1 MLLLS
6 TIPKAPSAD
15 PGLDQQRLFA
25 QGLEH
30 VRGLAWRR
38 WTDHNVHDPGITIL
52 ELLSYALTDVAY
64 RAGFPIEDLLATS
77 GDPVQN
83 AAGMGRQF
91 FTAGQILPNRA
102 LTALDYRKLLIDL
115 PGVKNAWVLPVELK
129 YFADTIQATLLRE
142 RPVRPGIREVE
153 VRGLY
158 RVLLDYMDSIV
169 KPEQQEEVKARART
183 LLAANRNL
191 CEEFVQVDGVEA
203 EPFLLCAELE
213 LEPNADTAR
222 VQAEVLFRVGRWL
235 DPPVHN
241 YSLSEMLALP
251 HADGGRRTVEEIF
264 DGPLL
269 TNGFIDDEELER
281 AELRTVIHLSDVIR
295 VIMDVEG
302 VRAVRG
308 IELNRQGTAA
318 PLADKWQVP
327 VAPGKRPALVRE
339 GSRLVLYKRNMPV
352 LPPPA
357 AVAERLAGLEAAE
370 RKKLEEGTAG
380 DLPIPLG
387 RYRQP
392 SRYTSFQNDFPALY
406 GLSEV
411 GPPAGAD
418 ARRQALIKQLKGYL
432 LFFDQAMANACAQ
445 LGALPDLLAA
455 GPDLP
460 HTYFSQVVDSFKD
473 FEQIYRTDITPEE
486 LAKPDADLAKKLEAL
501 AAQLAGVTE
510 DAATFA
516 ERRNRVLDHL
526 TARFAER
533 FHDYVAVM
541 RSVFGASAASVWR
554 TKCAFL
560 KDVPALGAE
569 RGLAYDA
576 GRAEPADLWD
586 TANVSG
592 LERRIGR
599 LLGLANVNRRNL
611 SAVPLSAD
619 AEVDGT
625 AADGFRF
632 RLRHRT
638 SGKVLLSN
646 NTNFTTADL
655 ARLELARA
663 LELAQLDSSYDR
675 KTAVN
680 GKYFFNLVD
689 GKGATVARRIE
700 LFDTAEQRDAAIDE
714 LIAYARQFYSGE
726 GMILIEN
733 LLLRPAADDDP
744 FLPICVDPNCAEC
757 ADDDPY
763 SYRLHVVLP
772 AYAGRFVSM
781 DFRRFAE
788 EVIREETPAH
798 ILPKICWVS
807 REDMARLETA
817 YHDWLASRAGADAAA
832 RKDKLAALI
841 KVLFAVRSVYP
852 VGQLRPCDSP
862 EDQPKFILGQAVLG
876 SASS

>member
-6 TIPKAPSAD
+6 TIPKAPSAE
-15 PGLDQQRLFA
+15 PGLDQQGLFA

-30 VRGLAWRR
+30 VRTLAWRR

-64 RAGFPIEDLLATS
+64 RASFPIEDLLATAS
-77 GDPVQN
+77 DPVQN
-83 AAGMGRQF
+83 AAGMARQF

-115 PGVKNAWVLPVELK
+115 PGVRNAWVLPVELR
-129 YFADTIQATLLRE
+129 YFADTIQGTLLRE
-142 RPVRPGIREVE
+142 RPARPGINEGIREVE

-158 RVLLDYMDSIV
+158 RVLLDYMDSV
-169 KPEQQEEVKARART
+169 QKPEQQEEVKARART
-183 LLAANRNL
+183 LLDANRNL
-191 CEEFVQVDGVEA
+191 CEEFVQVDGVET

-213 LEPNADTAR
+213 LEPGADTAQ

-235 DPPVHN
+235 DPPVRN
-241 YSLSEMLALP
+241 YSLDEMLALP
-251 HADGGRRTVEEIF
+251 HADGSRRAVEEIF

-269 TNGFIDDEELER
+269 KNGFIDDEELAR
-281 AELRTVIHLSDVIR
+281 AELRTAIHLSDVIR

-308 IELNRQGTAA
+308 IEINPQGTSK
-318 PLADKWQVP
+318 PPADKWQIAVT
-327 VAPGKRPALVRE
+327 PGKRPALLRE

-352 LPPPA
+352 VPPPA
-357 AVAERLAGLEAAE
+357 AVAEHLAGLEAAE

-380 DLPIPLG
+380 DLAIPLG

-392 SRYTSFQNDFPALY
+392 ARYTSFQNDFPALY
-406 GLSEV
+406 GLSEA

-418 ARRQALIKQLKGYL
+418 AKRQALIKQLKGYL
-432 LFFDQAMANACAQ
+432 LFFDQSMANACAQ

-455 GPDLP
+455 DPALP
-460 HTYFSQVVDSFKD
+460 HTYLSQVVDTFKD
-473 FEQIYRTDITPEE
+473 FEQIYQAGIT
-486 LAKPDADLAKKLEAL
+486 
-501 AAQLAGVTE
+501 AAQLAAVTE
-510 DAATFA
+510 DAGTFA
-516 ERRNRVLDHL
+516 ERRNRFLDHL
-526 TARFAER
+526 LARFAER

-541 RSVFGASAASVWR
+541 RSAFGADAASAIR

-560 KDVPALGAE
+560 KDLPALGAE

-576 GRAEPADLWD
+576 GLTEPADLWD

-599 LLGLANVNRRNL
+599 LLGIADVRRRNL
-611 SAVPLSAD
+611 SA
-619 AEVDGT
+619 DG
-625 AADGFRF
+625 G
-632 RLRHRT
+632 
-638 SGKVLLSN
+638 
-646 NTNFTTADL
+646 
-655 ARLELARA
+655 
-663 LELAQLDSSYDR
+663 
-675 KTAVN
+675 
-680 GKYFFNLVD
+680 
-689 GKGATVARRIE
+689 
-700 LFDTAEQRDAAIDE
+700 
-714 LIAYARQFYSGE
+714 GE

-733 LLLRPAADDDP
+733 LLLRPAVDDEP
-744 FLPICVDPNCAEC
+744 FLPICADPNCAEC

-772 AYAGRFVSM
+772 AWAGRFASM

-798 ILPKICWVS
+798 LLPKICWVS
-807 REDMARLETA
+807 REDMAKLETA
-817 YHDWLASRAGADAAA
+817 CHDWLASRAGADAAA
-832 RKDKLAALI
+832 RSTKLAALI

-852 VGQLRPCDSP
+852 ASPLHPCESP
-862 EDQPKFILGQAVLG
+862 EDQPKFILGQTVLG
-876 SASS
+876 SEND

>member
-30 VRGLAWRR
+30 VRTLTWRR

-64 RAGFPIEDLLATS
+64 RASFPVEDLLATS
-77 GDPVQN
+77 SDPVQN
-83 AAGMGRQF
+83 AAGMARQF

-142 RPVRPGIREVE
+142 RPAKPGIREVE

-191 CEEFVQVDGVEA
+191 CEEFVQVDGIET
-203 EPFLLCAELE
+203 ESFILCTELE
-213 LEPNADTAR
+213 LEPNADTAQ

-241 YSLSEMLALP
+241 YSLDEMLALP
-251 HADGGRRTVEEIF
+251 HADGGRRTVEEVF

-269 TNGFIDDEELER
+269 KNGFIDGEELAR

-308 IELNRQGTAA
+308 IEVNPQGTKA
-318 PLADKWQVP
+318 PLADPWQVA
-327 VAPGKRPALVRE
+327 VTPGKRPALLRA

-352 LPPPA
+352 VPPAA
-357 AVAERLAGLEAAE
+357 AVAERLASLEAAE

-406 GLSEV
+406 GLSEA

-418 ARRQALIKQLKGYL
+418 ARRQALVKQLKGYL

-455 GPDLP
+455 DPGLS
-460 HTYFSQVVDSFKD
+460 HTYLTQVVDTFKA
-473 FEQIYRTDITPEE
+473 FAQIYQADIT
-486 LAKPDADLAKKLEAL
+486 AMQL
-501 AAQLAGVTE
+501 AAVTE

-541 RSVFGASAASVWR
+541 RSVFGASAASVVR

-576 GRAEPADLWD
+576 GLAEPAGLWD

-599 LLGLANVNRRNL
+599 LLGLASVNRRNL
-611 SAVPLSAD
+611 SAVPSSAD

-625 AADGFRF
+625 DADGFRF

-680 GKYFFNLVD
+680 GKYFFNVVD

-700 LFDTAEQRDAAIDE
+700 LFDTAEQRDAAVDE

-733 LLLRPAADDDP
+733 LLLRPAADGEP
-744 FLPICVDPNCAEC
+744 FLPICVDPNCADC

-763 SYRLHVVLP
+763 SYRLHMVLP

-798 ILPKICWVS
+798 ILPKICWAS
-807 REDMARLETA
+807 REDMAGLETA
-817 YHDWLASRAGADAAA
+817 CHDWLASRAGADAAA
-832 RKDKLAALI
+832 RKVKLAALI
-841 KVLFAVRSVYP
+841 KVLFAVKSVYP

-876 SASS
+876 SENT

>member
-25 QGLEH
+25 QGLEN
-30 VRGLAWRR
+30 VRTLAWRR

-77 GDPVQN
+77 SDPVQSS
-83 AAGMGRQF
+83 AGMARQF

-142 RPVRPGIREVE
+142 RPARPGIREVE

-191 CEEFVQVDGVEA
+191 CEEFVQVDGI
-203 EPFLLCAELE
+203 EPESFILCTELE
-213 LEPNADTAR
+213 LEPNADTAQ

-241 YSLSEMLALP
+241 YSLDEMLALP
-251 HADGGRRTVEEIF
+251 HADGGRRTAEEIF

-269 TNGFIDDEELER
+269 THGFIDDEELVR

-308 IELNRQGTAA
+308 IEVNPQGTKA
-318 PLADKWQVP
+318 PLADKWQVA
-327 VAPGKRPALVRE
+327 VTPGKRPALLRE

-352 LPPPA
+352 VPPPA
-357 AVAERLAGLEAAE
+357 AVAERLAGLEAEE

-406 GLSEV
+406 GLSEA

-418 ARRQALIKQLKGYL
+418 ARRQALVLQLKGYL
-432 LFFDQAMANACAQ
+432 LFFDQAMASSCAQ
-445 LGALPDLLAA
+445 LGALPDLFSTD
-455 GPDLP
+455 PDLP
-460 HTYFSQVVDSFKD
+460 HTYFSQVVDTFKD
-473 FEQIYRTDITPEE
+473 FARIYQ
-486 LAKPDADLAKKLEAL
+486 AGAG
-501 AAQLAGVTE
+501 AAQLAAVTE
-510 DAATFA
+510 DAATLA
-516 ERRNRVLDHL
+516 ERRNRLLDHL
-526 TARFAER
+526 LARFAER

-541 RSVFGASAASVWR
+541 RSAFGADAASVVR
-554 TKCAFL
+554 AKCAFL

-592 LERRIGR
+592 LERRLGR
-599 LLGLANVNRRNL
+599 LLGIADVRRR
-611 SAVPLSAD
+611 SLSAD
-619 AEVDGT
+619 G
-625 AADGFRF
+625 G
-632 RLRHRT
+632 
-638 SGKVLLSN
+638 
-646 NTNFTTADL
+646 
-655 ARLELARA
+655 
-663 LELAQLDSSYDR
+663 
-675 KTAVN
+675 
-680 GKYFFNLVD
+680 
-689 GKGATVARRIE
+689 
-700 LFDTAEQRDAAIDE
+700 
-714 LIAYARQFYSGE
+714 GE

-733 LLLRPAADDDP
+733 ILLRPAAADDP

-798 ILPKICWVS
+798 LCPKICWVS

-817 YHDWLASRAGADAAA
+817 CHDWLASRAGTDAAA
-832 RKDKLAALI
+832 RKAKLAALI
-841 KVLFAVRSVYP
+841 QVLFAIKSVYP
-852 VGQLRPCDSP
+852 TSQLHPCDSP
-862 EDQPKFILGQAVLG
+862 EDQPKFILGQTVLG
-876 SASS
+876 SGTGGKA

>member
-6 TIPKAPSAD
+6 TIPKAPSAE

-25 QGLEH
+25 RGLEH
-30 VRGLAWRR
+30 VRTLTWRR
-38 WTDHNVHDPGITIL
+38 WTDHNIHDPGITIL

-77 GDPVQN
+77 SDPVQN
-83 AAGMGRQF
+83 AAGMARQF

-129 YFADTIQATLLRE
+129 YFADTLQGKLLRE
-142 RPVRPGIREVE
+142 STPRQGIREVE

-158 RVLLDYMDSIV
+158 RVLLDFMDSVV
-169 KPEQQEEVKARART
+169 KPEQQEEVKARARK
-183 LLAANRNL
+183 LLEANRNL
-191 CEEFVQVDGVEA
+191 CEEFVQVDGVETQG
-203 EPFLLCAELE
+203 FVLCTELE
-213 LEPNADTAR
+213 LEPGADTAR

-251 HADGGRRTVEEIF
+251 HAAGSRRTVEEIF

-269 TNGFIDDEELER
+269 ANGFIDDEELER
-281 AELRTVIHLSDVIR
+281 AELRTSIRLSDVIR

-308 IELNRQGTAA
+308 IELNPQGTTA

-352 LPPPA
+352 VPPAA
-357 AVAERLAGLEAAE
+357 AVAEHLAALEAAE
-370 RKKLEEGTAG
+370 RKKLEEGAAG

-387 RYRQP
+387 RFRQP

-406 GLSEV
+406 GLGEV

-418 ARRQALIKQLKGYL
+418 TRRQALVLQLKGYL
-432 LFFDQAMANACAQ
+432 LFFDQVMANACAQ
-445 LGALPDLLAA
+445 LGALPDLFSTD
-455 GPDLP
+455 PDLP
-460 HTYFSQVVDSFKD
+460 HTYLSQVVDTFRD
-473 FEQIYRTDITPEE
+473 FERIYPSGIT
-486 LAKPDADLAKKLEAL
+486 
-501 AAQLAGVTE
+501 AAQLAAVTE
-510 DAATFA
+510 DAATLA
-516 ERRNRVLDHL
+516 ERHNRFLDHL
-526 TARFAER
+526 LARFAER

-541 RSVFGASAASVWR
+541 RSAFGASAASVVR
-554 TKCAFL
+554 AKCAFL
-560 KDVPALGAE
+560 KDVPTLGAE
-569 RGLAYDA
+569 RGLACDA
-576 GRAEPADLWD
+576 GLTGPADLWD

-599 LLGLANVNRRNL
+599 LLGLANVDRRNL
-611 SAVPLSAD
+611 SAVLLGAD

-625 AADGFRF
+625 ATDGFRF
-632 RLRHRT
+632 RLRHRAT
-638 SGKVLLSN
+638 GKVLLSN
-646 NTNFTTADL
+646 NTNFTSADL
-655 ARLELARA
+655 ARQELARV
-663 LELAQLDSSYDR
+663 LDLAQLDSSYDR
-675 KTAVN
+675 KTTVD
-680 GKYFFNLVD
+680 GKFFFNLVD
-689 GKGATVARRIE
+689 RRGTTVARRFE
-700 LFDTAEQRDAAIDE
+700 FFTTPEQRDAAVDE

-733 LLLRPAADDDP
+733 ILLRPGAADDP

-763 SYRLHVVLP
+763 SYRLHIVLP
-772 AYAGRFVSM
+772 AYAGRFASM

-807 REDMARLETA
+807 REDMAALETA
-817 YHDWLASRAGADAAA
+817 CHDWLASRAGTDAAA
-832 RKDKLAALI
+832 RRDKLADLI

-852 VGQLRPCDSP
+852 ASPLHPCEGP
-862 EDQPKFILGQAVLG
+862 EDQPRFILGQTVLG
-876 SASS
+876 SENA